1 MLIIERLRRDAKA
14 APLVVKVGVVALIAS
29 GIADIVLHAITPQV
43 TGNDVHT
50 TAELATHFAGTVSMV
65 VILIGVV
72 IDGAVRSSTR
82 HRPGE
87 RASKG
92 VS

>member
-1 MLIIERLRRDAKA
+1 MLIIERLWRDATA
-14 APLVVKVGVVALIAS
+14 VPLFVKIGVIALIAS
-29 GIADIVLHAITPQV
+29 GVADIVLHAITPQIA
-43 TGNDVHT
+43 GHDVHT
-50 TAELATHFAGTVSMV
+50 PAELAAHFAGTVSMV

-82 HRPGE
+82 GRSGGGE
-87 RASKG
+87 PKG

>member
-1 MLIIERLRRDAKA
+1 
-14 APLVVKVGVVALIAS
+14 
-29 GIADIVLHAITPQV
+29 
-43 TGNDVHT
+43 
-50 TAELATHFAGTVSMV
+50 VSMV

-82 HRPGE
+82 RRPGDGE
-87 RASKG
+87 PKG